1 MNFLHFVEYFSQS
14 IKQAKEKCNGRKT
27 VTKDLMTAF

>member
-1 MNFLHFVEYFSQS
+1 MIFLHFVEDFSQS

-27 VTKDLMTAF
+27 ITKDLMLGF